1 MVNFRPTTSVQ
12 FSPVVDR
19 NGAYGCP
26 LGSLANEIADHD
38 EDSRRAIAMHFDTWH
53 LLFIDALDEL
63 KRREILRPD
72 ADSHSLANGLLAALQ
87 GGYLLAKTTRDVRPM
102 QAALDMAI
110 AQVRSHATENDA
122 AV

>member
-1 MVNFRPTTSVQ
+1 
-12 FSPVVDR
+12 
-19 NGAYGCP
+19 
-26 LGSLANEIADHD
+26 
-38 EDSRRAIAMHFDTWH
+38 MHFDTWH